1 MPTTTVG
8 HCIDMAERKILDES
22 NDEYSEQNLLDLYHM
37 AIKEIIN
44 LVPRSHTD
52 SRGWKLAPST
62 RQVIP
67 ADGVEIVDVVMNMG
81 SDGSAPGKAVRETT
95 LDVMRALLPGW
106 EADDAT
112 DEAEHW
118 FKLPESKAEFMIYPR
133 STGNNW
139 ILGRVTTIP
148 AQVLWDA
155 GGAFKLAVIPIDDT
169 FTTAIINGMVYLAYD
184 DDTDTPGN
192 TPRSQMY
199 YGRFLQDL
207 GLRQQREVKYRK
219 A

>member
-1 MPTTTVG
+1 
-8 HCIDMAERKILDES
+8 MAERKILDES

-52 SRGWKLAPST
+52 SAVWQVAPST

-67 ADGVEIVDVVMNMG
+67 ANGVEIVDVVMNMG
-81 SDGSAPGKAVRETT
+81 SDGATPGAAIRETT
-95 LDVMRALLPGW
+95 LDIMKALLPGW
-106 EADDAT
+106 EADTPTDA
-112 DEAEHW
+112 AEHW
-118 FKLPESKAEFMIYPR
+118 FKLPESKNQFAIYPR
-133 STGNNW
+133 STGNNK

-148 AQVLWDA
+148 AAVLWDA
-155 GGAFKLAVIPIDDT
+155 NGDFKLAVIPIDDT

-184 DDTDTPGN
+184 DDSDIPGN